1 MKTDEQN
8 SQHHSHSEK
17 DHNHYLHEE
26 SHNNHSEED
35 YHQHSENAHHHHHH
49 SHSYDPESNT
59 GSRLL
64 ITLALNFIIPVAQ
77 IIGGL
82 IANSVALISD
92 AVHNFSDFTAILI
105 SYIAFRI
112 GQRGA
117 TVFNT
122 FGYRR
127 AEIMAAMINVLLLA
141 GASGVIL
148 YHALH
153 TFFNPETVNGI
164 PVMILA
170 GIGIAGNGL
179 SALLLYRDSAHNLN
193 MRGAFLHMLG
203 DLLTSVVVLING
215 FILMFY
221 EWYWLDPLLSVLI
234 VIFILKNSWSL
245 LKESVSV
252 LMNATPSH
260 VPIEQVQKFLESIK
274 GVKGVHYLHAWQISS
289 SDTAFSCHVVVSDQL
304 ISSSSKLSS
313 QIKHELLHR
322 FNINHPVLQFETEE
336 CGNGTLLCEIACN
349 GRTSKDSCT
358 CTDSSLINPDSSVNI
373 QPLINKK

>member
-8 SQHHSHSEK
+8 SQHHSHL
-17 DHNHYLHEE
+17 DE
-26 SHNNHSEED
+26 SHSHSEED
-35 YHQHSENAHHHHHH
+35 YHQNSENTHNHHH
-49 SHSYDPESNT
+49 SHSYDPEANT

-127 AEIMAAMINVLLLA
+127 AEIMAALINVLLLA

-148 YHALH
+148 YHAVH
-153 TFFNPETVNGI
+153 RFFNPETVNGI
-164 PVMILA
+164 PVIILA
-170 GIGIAGNGL
+170 VIGIAGNGF
-179 SALLLYRDSAHNLN
+179 SALLLRRDSAHNLN
-193 MRGAFLHMLG
+193 MRGAFLHMVG

-215 FILMFY
+215 ILLMFY

-260 VPIEQVQKFLESIK
+260 VPLEQVQKFLESVP
-274 GVKGVHYLHAWQISS
+274 GVTGVHYLHAWQISS
-289 SDTAFSCHVVVSDQL
+289 SDTAFSCHVVVPDQL
-304 ISSSSKLSS
+304 VSNTS
-313 QIKHELLHR
+313 QLGGQLRHELQHK

-336 CGNGTLLCEIACN
+336 CGNGTLLCEMSCN
-349 GRTSKDSCT
+349 GKTSKNTCT
-358 CTDSSLINPDSSVNI
+358 CTDSSVINPDSSINI
-373 QPLINKK
+373 QPSINKE

>member
-1 MKTDEQN
+1 MLTNKNDSNHTD
-8 SQHHSHSEK
+8 SEK
-17 DHNHYLHEE
+17 EHPHYLSEE
-26 SHNNHSEED
+26 SDNNHLEED
-35 YHQHSENAHHHHHH
+35 YHQHFENTHNHHY
-49 SHSYDPESNT
+49 SHSYDPEVNT

-112 GQRGA
+112 GQKGA

-127 AEIMAAMINVLLLA
+127 AEIMAALINVLLLT

-148 YHALH
+148 YHAVH
-153 TFFNPETVNGI
+153 RFFNPETVNGI

-170 GIGIAGNGL
+170 GIGIAGNGF
-179 SALLLYRDSAHNLN
+179 SALLLHRDSAHNLN
-193 MRGAFLHMLG
+193 MRGAFLHMVG

-215 FILMFY
+215 ILLMFY

-245 LKESVSV
+245 LKDSVSV

-260 VPIEQVQKFLESIK
+260 VPLEQVQTFLESVP
-274 GVKGVHYLHAWQISS
+274 GVTGVHYLHAWQISS
-289 SDTAFSCHVVVSDQL
+289 SDTAFSCHVVVPDQL
-304 ISSSSKLSS
+304 VSNTS
-313 QIKHELLHR
+313 QLGGQLRHELQHK

-336 CGNGTLLCEIACN
+336 CGNGTLLCEMSCN
-349 GRTSKDSCT
+349 GRISNDNCT
-358 CTDSSLINPDSSVNI
+358 CTDSSLINPDSSINI
-373 QPLINKK
+373 QPSINKE

>member
-1 MKTDEQN
+1 MTISEQN
-8 SQHHSHSEK
+8 TRHSHAE
-17 DHNHYLHEE
+17 EE
-26 SHNNHSEED
+26 SHSLSGEERHNHSED
-35 YHQHSENAHHHHHH
+35 FHHHHH
-49 SHSYDPESNT
+49 SHSYDPEEST

-64 ITLALNFIIPVAQ
+64 ITLVLNFIIPVSQ

-82 IANSVALISD
+82 LANSVALISD

-148 YHALH
+148 YHAIH
-153 TFFNPETVNGI
+153 RFANPEIVNGI

-170 GIGIAGNGL
+170 GIGIAGNGF
-179 SALLLYRDSAHNLN
+179 SALLLHRDSAHNLN

-215 FILMFY
+215 ILLMFY

-234 VIFILKNSWSL
+234 VIFILKNCWSL
-245 LKESVSV
+245 LKDSVAV

-260 VPIEQVQKFLESIK
+260 VPLELVQKFLESVPGIT
-274 GVKGVHYLHAWQISS
+274 GVHYLHAWQISS
-289 SDTAFSCHVVVSDQL
+289 SDTAFSCHVVVPDQL
-304 ISSSSKLSS
+304 ISNSS
-313 QIKHELLHR
+313 QLRGEIRHELLHR

-336 CGNGTLLCEIACN
+336 CGNGTLLCEMSCN
-349 GRTSKDSCT
+349 GKTATDTCT
-358 CTDSSLINPDSSVNI
+358 CSDSRAINSQSSFN
-373 QPLINKK
+373 PRAHTNK

>member
-1 MKTDEQN
+1 MKTDDHN
-8 SQHHSHSEK
+8 SQHHSHLDESHKHLGEENHSHSEGEL
-17 DHNHYLHEE
+17 HNHLSEE
-26 SHNNHSEED
+26 NHNHSAD
-35 YHQHSENAHHHHHH
+35 AHHH
-49 SHSYDPESNT
+49 SHGYDPEANT

-82 IANSVALISD
+82 LANSVALISD

-127 AEIMAAMINVLLLA
+127 AEIMAALINVLLLT

-148 YHALH
+148 YHAIH
-153 TFFNPETVNGI
+153 RFFNPEIVNGI

-170 GIGIAGNGL
+170 GIGIAGNGF
-179 SALLLYRDSAHNLN
+179 SALLLHRDSAHNLN
-193 MRGAFLHMLG
+193 MRGAFLHMVG
-203 DLLTSVVVLING
+203 DLLTSVVVLLNG
-215 FILMFY
+215 ILLMFY
-221 EWYWLDPLLSVLI
+221 KWYWLDPLLSVLI

-260 VPIEQVQKFLESIK
+260 VPLELVQKFLESVPGIT
-274 GVKGVHYLHAWQISS
+274 GVHYLHAWQISS
-289 SDTAFSCHVVVSDQL
+289 SDTAFSCHVVVPDQL
-304 ISSSSKLSS
+304 ISNSS
-313 QIKHELLHR
+313 QLRGEIRHELLHR

-336 CGNGTLLCEIACN
+336 CGNGTLLCEMSCN
-349 GRTSKDSCT
+349 GKTAIDTCTSAIDTCT
-358 CTDSSLINPDSSVNI
+358 CSD
-373 QPLINKK
+373 